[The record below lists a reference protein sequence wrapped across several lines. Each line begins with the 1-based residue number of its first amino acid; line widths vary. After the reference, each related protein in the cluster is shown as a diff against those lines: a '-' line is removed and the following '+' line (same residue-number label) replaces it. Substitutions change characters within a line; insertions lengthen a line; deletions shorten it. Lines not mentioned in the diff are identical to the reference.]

1 MNSQL
6 STIITREYLERVKRK
21 SFIISTILMPVFMV
35 LLMALPALIA
45 IFSTPE
51 EKEIAVVDESGVIAK
66 TLQNGDETKFVVTQ
80 ATLADLTDNE
90 DYYGVLVI
98 GKDIVDNPSAVTL
111 YTHSASSMQLENA
124 IARQIKETVES
135 IRLRR
140 YNIENLSEIL
150 AAVNADVKLQTF
162 RIDSDET
169 SETSST
175 LSYFIGIIMSFMLYM
190 FILLYGQMVMTSII
204 EEKNNRVLE
213 IVVSSVKPS
222 YLMLG
227 KIIGIGPVAI
237 TQILIW
243 AIIIM
248 SFTFWVM
255 PSLVAGIAGG
265 ADPEMMAALGLLGD
279 GSYMLT
285 LFVYLILFLVG
296 GYLFYSSI
304 YAAIGSA
311 VDNIQ
316 DASQLQTFAVLP
328 IIIGM
333 VLAPSVVGDPMSSF
347 ATWVS
352 IIPFTSPMV
361 MMARIPFDIPV
372 WQIITSLVLLYATF
386 LFMIWLSAKIYRV
399 GIFMYGKKPTIGEL
413 IRWARYK

>member
-204 EEKNNRVLE
+204 EE
-213 IVVSSVKPS
+213 
-222 YLMLG
+222 
-227 KIIGIGPVAI
+227 
-237 TQILIW
+237 
-243 AIIIM
+243 
-248 SFTFWVM
+248 
-255 PSLVAGIAGG
+255 
-265 ADPEMMAALGLLGD
+265 
-279 GSYMLT
+279 
-285 LFVYLILFLVG
+285 
-296 GYLFYSSI
+296 
-304 YAAIGSA
+304 
-311 VDNIQ
+311 
-316 DASQLQTFAVLP
+316 
-328 IIIGM
+328 
-333 VLAPSVVGDPMSSF
+333 
-347 ATWVS
+347 
-352 IIPFTSPMV
+352 
-361 MMARIPFDIPV
+361 
-372 WQIITSLVLLYATF
+372 
-386 LFMIWLSAKIYRV
+386 
-399 GIFMYGKKPTIGEL
+399 
-413 IRWARYK
+413 

>member
-227 KIIGIGPVAI
+227 KIIGIGLVAI

-304 YAAIGSA
+304 YAATGSA

-328 IIIGM
+328 TILGM